1 VRNGWSLVQVEDY
14 LLGFRWRIAVEV
26 DDEGFSDLKSISN
39 AQEIVMKPGARTPVS
54 HVPVLLRI
62 L

>member
-1 VRNGWSLVQVEDY
+1 MVQVEDY
-14 LLGFRWRIAVEV
+14 LLGFRRRIAVEV
-26 DDEGFSDLKSISN
+26 DDEGFSDSKSISN
-39 AQEIVMKPGARTPVS
+39 AQEIMMKPGARIPVS

>member
-1 VRNGWSLVQVEDY
+1 LVQVEDY